1 MGDVLAIY
9 ALLSMI
15 IGVAMLTIDI
25 CKDANA
31 IKTNVRSKK
40 RLIIYI
46 LFPIA
51 VMVMFMEKCFSDALD
66 RMYE

>member
-1 MGDVLAIY
+1 MGDILAIH

-15 IGVAMLTIDI
+15 IGVVMLTIDI
-25 CKDANA
+25 CKDSNVT
-31 IKTNVRSKK
+31 KTNVRSKK

-51 VMVMFMEKCFSDALD
+51 AMVMFMEKCFSDALD
-66 RMYE
+66 RIYE